1 MRYWSVQD
9 SEYYNFQFDHN
20 VVQGVPKKT
29 TTPPFRISPN
39 ILIHP
44 WLLSQQRSEAE
55 LLAGKQ
61 PSPCNLLIASFHLFF
76 LVLCDEHHQRIIL
89 GSRGGKLIFLRK
101 SRSLSRKPVTPE
113 YVTAVVSLA
122 LPRVLSKNDSRRRL
136 FVAAEVITSK
146 IVSLTIRAVRSV
158 LGKMDMTVNVCSAK
172 PKDGKIM
179 FPVPGGPK
187 KVPIFAALGIGRRDT
202 RHTSKV
208 SLERP
213 YLSDS
218 SVLKISSS
226 IAHNKFLLI
235 IFVWW
240 IWTENI
246 KTNKCF
252 LTNLLLLA

>member
-1 MRYWSVQD
+1 MIDPISVD
-9 SEYYNFQFDHN
+9 THDF
-20 VVQGVPKKT
+20 
-29 TTPPFRISPN
+29 
-39 ILIHP
+39 ILI
-44 WLLSQQRSEAE
+44 S
-55 LLAGKQ
+55 
-61 PSPCNLLIASFHLFF
+61 F
-76 LVLCDEHHQRIIL
+76 LVLCDEHHRTIIL
-89 GSRGGKLIFLRK
+89 GSRGGKLFFLRK

-158 LGKMDMTVNVCSAK
+158 LGTVDMTVNVCSAK

-235 IFVWW
+235 IFVR
-240 IWTENI
+240 
-246 KTNKCF
+246 
-252 LTNLLLLA
+252 

>member
-1 MRYWSVQD
+1 MGSNSNLQIQQLGIFHHGLATYD
-9 SEYYNFQFDHN
+9 CGE
-20 VVQGVPKKT
+20 KKLVGK
-29 TTPPFRISPN
+29 RS
-39 ILIHP
+39 ILIVEKFRRSRSPICNMFLTSRDDWPNKCRYPWFYIDLLPRVMWWASSNDHP
-44 WLLSQQRSEAE
+44 
-55 LLAGKQ
+55 
-61 PSPCNLLIASFHLFF
+61 
-76 LVLCDEHHQRIIL
+76 RIQ
-89 GSRGGKLIFLRK
+89 GRKTFFLRK

-158 LGKMDMTVNVCSAK
+158 LGKMEMTVNVCSAK

-218 SVLKISSS
+218 SVLKIFSS

-240 IWTENI
+240 TWTEI